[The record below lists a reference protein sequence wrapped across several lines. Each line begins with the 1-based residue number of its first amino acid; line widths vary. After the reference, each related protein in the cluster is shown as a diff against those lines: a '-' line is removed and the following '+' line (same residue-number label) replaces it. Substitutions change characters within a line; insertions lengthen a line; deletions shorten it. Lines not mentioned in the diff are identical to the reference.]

1 MGVGPVGFDV
11 EQQAL
16 IWAMWRRGDAIREME
31 RTLGETLPRIRRYLR
46 ESGGIPPIPRR
57 RRVGHLS
64 LVEREEISR
73 GIAAGLSGR
82 TIAGRIDRPSSTVSR
97 EIARNGGI
105 GGYRALVADAAA
117 FKRARRP
124 KPSKL
129 AANPGLRAVVAAKLD
144 DHLFDRLWPFEEL
157 DIAFIGIGFNIATL
171 PVADWRDNEDVLERP
186 VPNKFFHSIRGGRA
200 GEVQ

>member
-57 RRVGHLS
+57 RRVGHLT

-82 TIAGRIDRPSSTVSR
+82 TIAERIDRPSSTVSR
-97 EIARNGGI
+97 EIARNGGR
-105 GGYRALVADAAA
+105 GAYRALVTN
-117 FKRARRP
+117 ARYAPRP
-124 KPSKL
+124 P
-129 AANPGLRAVVAAKLD
+129 LRAISRDTVDDGRSMRSAIVRPDSPAAIP
-144 DHLFDRLWPFEEL
+144 RE
-157 DIAFIGIGFNIATL
+157 ISSRSTR
-171 PVADWRDNEDVLERP
+171 VR
-186 VPNKFFHSIRGGRA
+186 
-200 GEVQ
+200 